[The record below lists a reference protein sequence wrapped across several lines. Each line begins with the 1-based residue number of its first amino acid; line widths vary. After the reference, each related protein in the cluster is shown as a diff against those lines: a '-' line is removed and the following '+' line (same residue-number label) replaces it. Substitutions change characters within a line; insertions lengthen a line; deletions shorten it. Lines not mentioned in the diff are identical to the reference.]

1 MRTKTARQ
9 VKRELI
15 ERGQSVSGWARAN
28 GFKPQH
34 VFEVLAGRN
43 RGLRGGAHKIAVL
56 LGMKRGVVGFAEAAN
71 R

>member
-9 VKRELI
+9 VKRELN
-15 ERGQSVSGWARAN
+15 ERGQSVSGWAKAN
-28 GFKPQH
+28 GFTPQH

-43 RGLRGGAHKIAVL
+43 RGLRGGAHRIAVL
-56 LGMKRGVVGFAEAAN
+56 LGMKRGIAEPAEAAD